1 MAQGHQ
7 IELDP
12 AVMEKLNAFATERNA
27 APAAIAN
34 EAIKE
39 GLASMEERLFWEERR
54 AGASVERG
62 LAALRSAGIG
72 NAPDPGDELPED
84 LQYLAHERRV

>member
-12 AVMEKLNAFATERNA
+12 TVMEKLNAFATERNA

-34 EAIKE
+34 EAIEE
-39 GLASMEERLFWEERR
+39 GPIGGDGRALVLGRATGWRERR
-54 AGASVERG
+54 ARLGG
-62 LAALRSAGIG
+62 T
-72 NAPDPGDELPED
+72 
-84 LQYLAHERRV
+84 